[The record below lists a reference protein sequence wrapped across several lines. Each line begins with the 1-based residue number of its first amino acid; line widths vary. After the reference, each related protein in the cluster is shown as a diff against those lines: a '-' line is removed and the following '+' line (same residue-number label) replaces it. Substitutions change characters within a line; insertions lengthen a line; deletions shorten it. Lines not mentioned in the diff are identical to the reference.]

1 MPNSEVHAKL
11 NFVIHPGRIFRV
23 LTYIVLAL
31 TFVSTAVL
39 SVGWIT
45 GHTYLMGLVPL
56 FNVGKEANVPTW
68 YSSFALLLCSALF
81 YAIAS
86 AEKAAK
92 THHAFH
98 WRALAVIFLFFSADE
113 ASSIHETIGG
123 VFERV
128 FHTSIFTNYGW
139 AAPGAVLAVVV
150 GLLFARFLIHLPA
163 ATRRLFIIAGAL
175 YMAGVS
181 GMEVVSLRWGLAY
194 GTGNV
199 GYRLLAT
206 LEELLEMMGVV
217 VLIYALAL
225 HIARYMP
232 RKEILI
238 RFTDAEKP
246 RPAASVKETR
256 YTSRLPRHRRPQET
270 KRPLA

>member
-1 MPNSEVHAKL
+1 L
-11 NFVIHPGRIFRV
+11 NFVIHARRIFLV

-31 TFVSTAVL
+31 TFASTAVL

-45 GHTYLMGLVPL
+45 GHTYLLGLVSL

-68 YSSFALLLCSALF
+68 YSSLALLLCSALF

-86 AEKAAK
+86 GEKAARAR
-92 THHAFH
+92 HAFH
-98 WRALAVIFLFFSADE
+98 WRALSVIFLFFSADE

-150 GLLFARFLIHLPA
+150 GLLFARFLAHLPA

-175 YMAGVS
+175 YMAGAS

-206 LEELLEMMGVV
+206 VEELLEMMGVV
-217 VLIYALAL
+217 VLIYALAS

-232 RKEILI
+232 KKEILI

-246 RPAASVKETR
+246 RPATIAKETR
-256 YTSRLPRHRRPQET
+256 YPSRVPRTPQET